1 MGGTMVNN
9 QHPPCRR
16 YGIYFNTKK
25 LYKETIWR
33 KAYCKVRNGQLG
45 KFYFPVGKIYFLSWK
60 IIFFQ
65 LGTFRTPFWRIFVRF
80 WPLMVIISKYQKS
93 FTFSSWFQQKKDFE
107 RWAVSNERVGTL
119 RAASEDFSLTQIS
132 PIPQILLLFREIR
145 EICLWHNSNKTLRTQ
160 HADVP
165 TKLIALQGINLS
177 KNKKKEFAR
186 NAAKYA
192 NTHLTN
198 IQYDTIT
205 LKPHLKHTK
214 KRLKCFSSFT

>member
-1 MGGTMVNN
+1 M
-9 QHPPCRR
+9 
-16 YGIYFNTKK
+16 
-25 LYKETIWR
+25 
-33 KAYCKVRNGQLG
+33 
-45 KFYFPVGKIYFLSWK
+45 
-60 IIFFQ
+60 
-65 LGTFRTPFWRIFVRF
+65 
-80 WPLMVIISKYQKS
+80 
-93 FTFSSWFQQKKDFE
+93 
-107 RWAVSNERVGTL
+107 
-119 RAASEDFSLTQIS
+119 
-132 PIPQILLLFREIR
+132 
-145 EICLWHNSNKTLRTQ
+145 Q

-198 IQYDTIT
+198 IQHDTIT